1 MSHPKID
8 IRIRDLEAKG
18 FSILDRS
25 ETSAVLVKNKKVKHW
40 LHILL
45 TILTSGWWLIGYLW
59 ILGNRNTRIDLEIEG
74 LDVLRESKSNNK
86 SGRYLAIGAV
96 GLLTLAFI
104 GAVISPFLPE
114 SDNPV
119 LRSSSTPSQQTS
131 APSSGG
137 TAASNDSSECA
148 AALRGNERFV
158 TVINAVQS
166 GNYDTTKLVRDM
178 QSIEDSL
185 DKAWETASSS
195 GLRNGLL
202 AQANNIGLARLS
214 LGNGDLAS
222 YDYAVSQFIS
232 NSGYFRPY
240 CD

>member
-8 IRIRDLEAKG
+8 IRIRELEAKG
-18 FSILDRS
+18 FGTLERS
-25 ETSAVLVKNKKVKHW
+25 EMAASLVKNKKIKHW

-45 TILTSGWWLIGYLW
+45 TLLTGWWLLIYLW
-59 ILGNRNTRIDLEIEG
+59 ILANRNARIDLAIEG
-74 LDVLRESKSNNK
+74 VDILRETKSNNK
-86 SGRYLAIGAV
+86 FAKYLTVGAV
-96 GLLTLAFI
+96 GFLALGI
-104 GAVISPFLPE
+104 LSVVISPLVPE
-114 SDNPV
+114 SGGPTTRTSAASSQPSPS
-119 LRSSSTPSQQTS
+119 RSSQGN
-131 APSSGG
+131 APSSD
-137 TAASNDSSECA
+137 TSECA

-166 GNYDTTKLVRDM
+166 GNYDAAKLVRDM

-185 DKAWETASSS
+185 DSAWDTASSS
-195 GLRNGLL
+195 GLRTGLL

-222 YDYAVSQFIS
+222 FDYAVSQFIS

>member
-1 MSHPKID
+1 MAHPKID
-8 IRIRDLEAKG
+8 IRVRELEVKG
-18 FSILDRS
+18 FGVLERS
-25 ETSAVLVKNKKVKHW
+25 ETSATLVKNKKVKHW

-45 TILTSGWWLIGYLW
+45 TLVTGWWLIVYLW
-59 ILGNRNTRIDLEIEG
+59 ILGNRNTRIELEIEG
-74 LDVLRESKSNNK
+74 MDVLRESKSNNK
-86 SGRYLAIGAV
+86 SGRFLAVGAV

-104 GAVISPFLPE
+104 GAAISPFLPD
-114 SDNPV
+114 SGDRFP
-119 LRSSSTPSQQTS
+119 RSSSTPSQQNS
-131 APSSGG
+131 APATTGN
-137 TAASNDSSECA
+137 AAKNDSSECV

-166 GNYDTTKLVRDM
+166 GNYDATKLVRDM

-185 DKAWETASSS
+185 DNAWETASSS

-202 AQANNIGLARLS
+202 EQANNIGLARLS
-214 LGNGDLAS
+214 LGNGDIS
-222 YDYAVSQFIS
+222 SFDFAVSQFIA

>member
-18 FSILDRS
+18 FSILERS
-25 ETSAVLVKNKKVKHW
+25 ETSAALIKNKKVKHW

-45 TILTSGWWLIGYLW
+45 TIITSGWWLIGYLW
-59 ILGNRNTRIDLEIEG
+59 ILGNRNTRIDIEIEG
-74 LDVLRESKSNNK
+74 VNVLRESKSNNK
-86 SGRYLAIGAV
+86 SGRYLVVGAL
-96 GLLTLAFI
+96 GLLTIASI

-114 SDNPV
+114 SDDPV
-119 LRSSSTPSQQTS
+119 PRSSSTPSQQPS

-137 TAASNDSSECA
+137 TAANNDASECA

-158 TVINAVQS
+158 AVINAVQS
-166 GNYDTTKLVRDM
+166 GNYAASELVRDM

-185 DKAWETASSS
+185 DNAWDTASSS

-202 AQANNIGLARLS
+202 EQANNIGLARLS
-214 LGNGDLAS
+214 LGNEDLPS
-222 YDYAVSQFIS
+222 FDYAVTQFIA

-240 CD
+240 CN